1 MPTWF
6 SRGACRYVLTP
17 SYASAENRMECTAI
31 SEGSQNDMKYI
42 THTGLEIGVEL
53 ATTTDDARSIAS
65 IISEKSGERFDD
77 VFARIDNEMRRRR
90 CRFLTA
96 SIDGKVVGG
105 VQMSFRREYV
115 EGTTTSP
122 VAYIE
127 SISIDDDYRDMG
139 CTKALVRACEAYA
152 SMCGCHEIATDCSVS
167 DESAREF
174 LSSIGFDEVRQV
186 SCFVRNIDRKC
197 LHKDERNKA
206 VGDVNKL
213 TKGNVACDRRKMA
226 TDGADGDAVAKMN
239 GASGEQKANDG
250 MTVQSCECGTVISE
264 GGGEKLA
271 VPKSDRAVLSA
282 ETTGM
287 MPALDVDEMRK
298 LMR

>member
-1 MPTWF
+1 
-6 SRGACRYVLTP
+6 
-17 SYASAENRMECTAI
+17 MECTAI

-65 IISEKSGERFDD
+65 IISNKGGEQFEA

-167 DESAREF
+167 DAEAREF

-186 SCFVRNIDRKC
+186 SCFVRNIDRKN
-197 LHKDERNKA
+197 LHN
-206 VGDVNKL
+206 GDRGKSIDDVSGL
-213 TKGNVACDRRKMA
+213 TKGNVACDRHEMA
-226 TDGADGDAVAKMN
+226 ADSVDGDVVTKTN
-239 GASGEQKANDG
+239 GASGKQKVDSG
-250 MTVQSCECGTVISE
+250 MTVQSCDCGTVINE

-287 MPALDVDEMRK
+287 MPALDVEDMRK

>member
-1 MPTWF
+1 
-6 SRGACRYVLTP
+6 
-17 SYASAENRMECTAI
+17 
-31 SEGSQNDMKYI
+31 MKYI

-65 IISEKSGERFDD
+65 IISNKSGEQFEV

-186 SCFVRNIDRKC
+186 SCFVHNIDRKN
-197 LHKDERNKA
+197 LHKNERGKSID
-206 VGDVNKL
+206 DVSKPI
-213 TKGNVACDRRKMA
+213 KGNVACDRQSA
-226 TDGADGDAVAKMN
+226 NGDVVEKMN
-239 GASGEQKANDG
+239 GNGSKQQAGDG
-250 MTVQSCECGTVISE
+250 LTVQSCECGTVISE
-264 GGGEKLA
+264 VGGEKLA
-271 VPKSDRAVLSA
+271 VPSSDRAVLSA

-287 MPALDVDEMRK
+287 MPALDIDDIRK

>member
-1 MPTWF
+1 
-6 SRGACRYVLTP
+6 
-17 SYASAENRMECTAI
+17 MECTAI

-65 IISEKSGERFDD
+65 IISNKGGEQFEA

-167 DESAREF
+167 DAEAREF

-186 SCFVRNIDRKC
+186 SCFVRNIDRKN
-197 LHKDERNKA
+197 LHN
-206 VGDVNKL
+206 GDRGKSIDGVSGS
-213 TKGNVACDRRKMA
+213 TKGNVACDKHEMS
-226 TDGADGDAVAKMN
+226 ADEDVVEKMN
-239 GASGEQKANDG
+239 GNGSKQQAGNG
-250 MTVQSCECGTVISE
+250 LTVQSCDCGTVISE

-271 VPKSDRAVLSA
+271 VPSSDRAVLSA

-287 MPALDVDEMRK
+287 MPALDIDDMRK